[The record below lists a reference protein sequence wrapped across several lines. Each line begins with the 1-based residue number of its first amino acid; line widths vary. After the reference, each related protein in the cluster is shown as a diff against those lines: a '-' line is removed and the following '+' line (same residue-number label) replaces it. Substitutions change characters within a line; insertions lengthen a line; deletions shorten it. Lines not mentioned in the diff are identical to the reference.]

1 MTVSHIFHVES
12 SLDCGIEVVS
22 YAKKQIGVQETKM
35 PLRIIAR
42 LDVKPPYVVK
52 PVHFECLRKIGTPG
66 DLALKYYQQGADEI
80 LYIDIVS
87 SLYQRP
93 ILLDTIRET
102 SKDLYI
108 PFAAG
113 GGVKTIADFE
123 HLLHHGV
130 DKVVINTFALQ
141 HDAHIIRKAAEIFGS
156 QAVVVHIVAKKWK
169 DRWECFSDCG
179 RIPSGKD
186 ALKWAMEVEELGAG
200 ELLVSSVD
208 RDGRKRGF
216 DTELI
221 SRIVENVKIPVIA
234 ASGAGSLEHI
244 GEMVLAANPD
254 AIAVGS
260 LLHYNIESIGTI
272 KQYLN
277 DQGIRVAL

>member
-1 MTVSHIFHVES
+1 
-12 SLDCGIEVVS
+12 
-22 YAKKQIGVQETKM
+22 M

-42 LDVKPPYVVK
+42 LDVKPPFVVK
-52 PVHFECLRKIGTPG
+52 PVHFECLRKMGAPG

-93 ILLDTIRET
+93 ILLDAICET
-102 SKDLYI
+102 SRDLYI

-123 HLLHHGV
+123 NMLHHGV

-141 HDAHIIRKAAEIFGS
+141 QDPQIIRRAAEIFGS
-156 QAVVVHIVAKKWK
+156 QAVVVHIVAKRWN
-169 DRWECFSDCG
+169 DWWECYSDCG
-179 RIPSGKD
+179 RIRSGKD
-186 ALKWAMEVEELGAG
+186 TLLWAKEVEELGAG
-200 ELLVSSVD
+200 EILVSSVD
-208 RDGRKRGF
+208 HDGRKRGF
-216 DTELI
+216 DIELI
-221 SRIVENVKIPVIA
+221 SRIVKNAKIPVIA

-244 GEMVLAANPD
+244 GKMVIEANPD

-260 LLHYNIESIGTI
+260 LLHYNIESVGSI

-277 DQGIRVAL
+277 DIGVKVAM